1 LACLAARGLLPH
13 CCKVSHHLISIVK
26 VKGGIEMQITD
37 EDIMN
42 AKKAYEDKLEID
54 DDSLA
59 TLYAKALTRNSKKFP
74 ELPQKVKYVAL
85 KQDSGKYIL
94 DWRGTDPCSADG
106 RP

>member
-1 LACLAARGLLPH
+1 M
-13 CCKVSHHLISIVK
+13 LIT
-26 VKGGIEMQITD
+26 E

-42 AKKAYEDKLEID
+42 AKKAFENKEEIAD
-54 DDSLA
+54 EAVA

-85 KQDSGKYIL
+85 KKESGSFVL
-94 DWRGTDPCSADG
+94 DWRGSETCTADG